1 LIPCSLRSGNLSAN
15 YCIRSRFRAAFWQ
28 KTADFREIACFFPVT
43 GASFNQVGAAREI
56 GQCRRFHTKGAV
68 GPMLSFLKLLLIAP
82 FAILFLIFAFA
93 NGQFVTVSFDPLASG
108 EVPAYSIEARMF
120 IVLTVAIMIGVVAG
134 GVATWFGQGKHR
146 RAARMYRAEA
156 DRLHGEL
163 QASKAALAPP
173 LNSVKRA

>member
-1 LIPCSLRSGNLSAN
+1 M
-15 YCIRSRFRAAFWQ
+15 
-28 KTADFREIACFFPVT
+28 
-43 GASFNQVGAAREI
+43 
-56 GQCRRFHTKGAV
+56 KGPV
-68 GPMLSFLKLLLIAP
+68 GPMLRFLKLLLIAP
-82 FAILFLIFAFA
+82 FAILFLVFAFA

-108 EVPAYSIEARMF
+108 DVPAYSIEARMF

-163 QASKAALAPP
+163 QAAKAALAPP